1 MRSLGTPLL
10 AFIFDSAGF
19 GEWFV
24 LLAVVL
30 IVVGPKKLP
39 GAARKLGQFYNRFR
53 RAAEGFKRQIMDMD
67 AEIDRIAADTVRAAD
82 DAFKVEGDEAKA
94 EPAAEPE
101 AFEPPAEPAAEPVPY
116 PGHEPVPEAPGPTPE
131 PAAAEPAASEP
142 AASEPTPPEPAAP
155 VKEEAT

>member
-1 MRSLGTPLL
+1 MRSLDTPLL

-142 AASEPTPPEPAAP
+142 TPPEPAAP

>member
-82 DAFKVEGDEAKA
+82 DAFKVEGDEAKT

-131 PAAAEPAASEP
+131 PAAAEPAASGP
-142 AASEPTPPEPAAP
+142 AVPAAP

>member
-1 MRSLGTPLL
+1 MRSLDTPLL

-116 PGHEPVPEAPGPTPE
+116 PGHEPVPEASGPTPE
-131 PAAAEPAASEP
+131 PAAAEP

-155 VKEEAT
+155 VKEETT

>member
-1 MRSLGTPLL
+1 MRSLDTPLL

-116 PGHEPVPEAPGPTPE
+116 PGHEPDPEAPGPTPE
-131 PAAAEPAASEP
+131 PAAAEP

>member
-1 MRSLGTPLL
+1 MRSLYTPLL

-67 AEIDRIAADTVRAAD
+67 AEIDRIAADTMRAAD

-94 EPAAEPE
+94 EPAAEP
-101 AFEPPAEPAAEPVPY
+101 AAEPEVEPVPY
-116 PGHEPVPEAPGPTPE
+116 PGHEPVSEAPGPTPE
-131 PAAAEPAASEP
+131 PAAAEPG
-142 AASEPTPPEPAAP
+142 ASEPTPPEPAAP
-155 VKEEAT
+155 VKEEST

>member
-1 MRSLGTPLL
+1 MRSLDTPLL

-101 AFEPPAEPAAEPVPY
+101 AFEPPAGPVAEPVPY
-116 PGHEPVPEAPGPTPE
+116 PGHEPISEAPGPTPE
-131 PAAAEPAASEP
+131 PAAAEPAVPEP
-142 AASEPTPPEPAAP
+142 AASEPTPPGPAAP